1 MKKSAFLALACAALM
16 SATATAQ
23 ETPEITYTSDP
34 SQGYLFNR
42 FKDNWFI
49 TAEGGVNYQFSKT
62 DIARKWS
69 DRFAPAAGLYVGK
82 WFSPVMAFRG
92 GFSYMGTKGLSNLSD
107 AFGLCYNG
115 GNGPVMYDNK
125 YYKTHVYNFG
135 VSFDAMLN
143 LTNWWCGYKPNRV
156 YNCYAYVGG
165 GAYFGMQQGVKEETG
180 TYSKDGLDTKSINID
195 SSLGLRGGIINSFTV
210 SKQVALALDIRYT
223 ALSANKDGDSYNSIN
238 SNVSA
243 FLSLTYLFN
252 TRTWNAP
259 IVPVIPAIPT
269 CDEYKAQLAEANTKI
284 ADLQKK
290 LTECLNRPAQVV
302 EAPAAVPVATFYFP
316 VGSSR
321 LNRVDANVLKAV
333 AAEINANPNASYDV
347 IGWADTFTGTDAINA
362 RLRTNRANAV
372 VNQLVKS
379 GVSKTRLNTKSG
391 EGNRMGD
398 NRDKIYLDR
407 CATIEEVK

>member
-1 MKKSAFLALACAALM
+1 
-16 SATATAQ
+16 
-23 ETPEITYTSDP
+23 
-34 SQGYLFNR
+34 
-42 FKDNWFI
+42 
-49 TAEGGVNYQFSKT
+49 
-62 DIARKWS
+62 
-69 DRFAPAAGLYVGK
+69 
-82 WFSPVMAFRG
+82 
-92 GFSYMGTKGLSNLSD
+92 
-107 AFGLCYNG
+107 
-115 GNGPVMYDNK
+115 
-125 YYKTHVYNFG
+125 
-135 VSFDAMLN
+135 MLN

-165 GAYFGMQQGVKEETG
+165 GAYFGMQQGVKEENG
-180 TYSKDGLDTKSINID
+180 TFSKDGLDTNSINID
-195 SSLGLRGGIINSFTV
+195 SSLGLRGGIINSFNV

-302 EAPAAVPVATFYFP
+302 EAPAAAPVATFYFP